1 MAGERS
7 PMNRKLR
14 VLVVDD
20 EALVADFV
28 ADLVEEAGHV
38 VVGVAAT
45 GEKALEYLSQVP
57 IDLAILDIRLKGHL
71 SGIDLAE
78 ATRTRAIPHMFI
90 TGSGD
95 PSTRQ
100 AAEATE
106 PLAILQK
113 PFSQQRLVSIL
124 SSVADSKHAASGEA
138 LS

>member
-1 MAGERS
+1 
-7 PMNRKLR
+7 MNTKLR

-28 ADLVEEAGHV
+28 AELVEEAGHV
-38 VVGVAAT
+38 VAGIAAT

-57 IDLAILDIRLKGHL
+57 IDLAILDIRLKGQMN
-71 SGIDLAE
+71 GIDLAE
-78 ATRTRAIPHMFI
+78 ATRTHAIPHMFI

-124 SSVADSKHAASGEA
+124 NGVADRKHATSGEP